1 MQRRVN
7 QAFFLWLACYSALCY
22 ANTTLVQDVLAY
34 DWMSLLFAA
43 AAGLLGGAART
54 IFTLVSERAL
64 VGNVKTLLLKDLIV
78 AIFGGAVAYIAIQ
91 GYNSGASAIT
101 LVKLPII
108 VQDLRILLILWAGF
122 SRGRWF
128 GVLDRFAADAIAN
141 ASSRLRGG
149 AGPDAP
155 PSVAAPLGEKQ

>member
-64 VGNVKTLLLKDLIV
+64 VGNVKTLLMKDLAV
-78 AIFGGAVAYIAIQ
+78 AIFGGAIMYIAIQ
-91 GYNSGASAIT
+91 GYNSGAAAIT
-101 LVKLPII
+101 LVKLPTI

-122 SRGRWF
+122 SRGRWL

-141 ASSRLRGG
+141 ASSKLRGG
-149 AGPDAP
+149 APDSP
-155 PSVAAPLGEKQ
+155 PSVAAPLGEK